1 MRAILSQATQ
11 SDLAALP
18 VDAGAAAVAV
28 LSDLDDLEDSDLSVS
43 PLAESAAADS
53 PLSVV
58 LLPLAPVLLAFLL
71 SVMYQ
76 PLPLK

>member
-1 MRAILSQATQ
+1 MRAILSSTAQ
-11 SDLAALP
+11 SGLAALL
-18 VDAGAAAVAV
+18 VGAGAAAVAV
-28 LSDLDDLEDSDLSVS
+28 LSDLDVLDDSDLSAS
-43 PLAESAAADS
+43 PFTESAAADS

-71 SVMYQ
+71 SVIYQ